1 MSWVQ
6 NWRSSWPSRI
16 AATTSDAAASRQA
29 RGVALCVLSAFSF
42 SVLPFLANAAYDAG
56 ASLSELL
63 LIRFVVAAAA
73 LWLIVAVRR
82 PARPRRGLV
91 VAGLALGGVCYAIQ
105 SALYFAALPYNGP
118 SLTTLL
124 LYTFPVVVFV
134 VSLARG
140 RERVTRMR
148 LAALGLALGGVAAVL
163 LGTGSGTL
171 HPVGV
176 ALGLATALAYS
187 AYILIGESVDQGLDR
202 ILLGALI
209 CTGAS
214 VTYAVLNVG
223 TGGPTFD
230 FRPEG
235 WFWAAALGLVA
246 TAFALTTFFAGMRLV
261 GAATASIVSCA
272 EPVATVLIGVS
283 LFGDRLGAVQLVG
296 ALAVVTAVVLLQRRA
311 PAVAGVDQPARPA
324 R

>member
-1 MSWVQ
+1 M
-6 NWRSSWPSRI
+6 
-16 AATTSDAAASRQA
+16 
-29 RGVALCVLSAFSF
+29 VA
-42 SVLPFLANAAYDAG
+42 G
-56 ASLSELL
+56 
-63 LIRFVVAAAA
+63 AA
-73 LWLIVAVRR
+73 LWLIVAIRR
-82 PARPRRGLV
+82 PAPPRRGLV
-91 VAGLALGGVCYAIQ
+91 VIGLALGGVCYATQ

-148 LAALGLALGGVAAVL
+148 VAALALALGGVAAVL

-187 AYILIGESVDQGLDR
+187 VYILIGESVDPGLDR
-202 ILLGALI
+202 ILLGALV
-209 CTGAS
+209 CTGAAM
-214 VTYAVLNVG
+214 TYAVVNVG
-223 TGGPTFD
+223 NGGPTFD
-230 FRPEG
+230 FRLEG
-235 WFWAAALGLVA
+235 WFWAGTLGLVA

-296 ALAVVTAVVLLQRRA
+296 AFSVVVAVVLLQRRSPSGA
-311 PAVAGVDQPARPA
+311 TGTAGSSPSNQRGPTPRRAARSPEL
-324 R
+324 